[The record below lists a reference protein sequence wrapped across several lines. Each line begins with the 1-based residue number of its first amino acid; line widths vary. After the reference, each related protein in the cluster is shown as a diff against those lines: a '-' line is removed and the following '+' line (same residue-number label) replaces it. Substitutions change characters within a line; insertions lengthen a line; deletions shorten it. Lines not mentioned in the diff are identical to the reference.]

1 MTVTQPQ
8 RATDAAAAGPGR
20 VTVVAV
26 TYSPG
31 PALTRFLDSLAGAS
45 SQPVEVVLAD
55 NGSTDGA
62 PQLAAERPGV
72 RVLATGGNLGYGRAA
87 NLGVAATSTEWVVVS
102 NPDVVWRPGAL
113 DELLAVAAR
122 WPRAGAVGPLI
133 RTERDE
139 VYPSARELPALGQ
152 GIGHALLGTVWPSNR
167 WTRRYRREQ
176 AAPTERTAGW
186 LSGSCLLL
194 RRAAFDSVHGFD
206 PGYFMYF
213 EDVDLGERLAAAGW
227 LNVYA
232 PSAEIVHTGSHATA
246 NNRQAM
252 FVEHHRSAY
261 RYLSGRYPGWRWAP
275 VRLALRVGL
284 VARARLAS
292 PLIGFA
298 DRHRADRHRADRHRA
313 DRHRADRHRADRH
326 RADRASAP
334 SGGGE
339 A

>member
-1 MTVTQPQ
+1 MTVTQPE
-8 RATDAAAAGPGR
+8 RAAATDTRQPGS
-20 VTVVAV
+20 VSVVAV

-31 PALTRFLDSLAGAS
+31 PALARFLDSLAGAS
-45 SQPVEVVLAD
+45 SRPVEVVLAD
-55 NGSTDGA
+55 NGSTDGS
-62 PQLAAERPGV
+62 PQRAAERTGV
-72 RVLATGGNLGYGRAA
+72 RMLATGGNLGYGRAA

-102 NPDVVWRPGAL
+102 NPDVEWQPGAL

-133 RTERDE
+133 RTEHGQ

-152 GIGHALLGTVWPSNR
+152 GVGHALLGTVWPGNP

-176 AAPTERTAGW
+176 QPSERTSGW

-206 PGYFMYF
+206 PRYFMYF

-246 NNRQAM
+246 LNRQAM

-261 RYLSGRYPGWRWAP
+261 RYLAGHYRGWRWAP
-275 VRLALRVGL
+275 VRLVLRAGL
-284 VARARLAS
+284 VARSRLAP
-292 PLIGFA
+292 PLIGLA
-298 DRHRADRHRADRHRA
+298 ARRRTAR
-313 DRHRADRHRADRH
+313 
-326 RADRASAP
+326 
-334 SGGGE
+334 GE
-339 A
+339 G